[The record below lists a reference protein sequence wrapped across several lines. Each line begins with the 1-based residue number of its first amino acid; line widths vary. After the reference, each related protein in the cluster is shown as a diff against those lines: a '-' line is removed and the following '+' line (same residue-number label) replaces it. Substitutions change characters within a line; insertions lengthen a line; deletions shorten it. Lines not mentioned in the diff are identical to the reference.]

1 MAFLQMRGITKR
13 FGDVLANDEI
23 DFDVER
29 GEIHALLGEN
39 GAGKS
44 TLMNVLYG
52 MYDHFNGTI
61 MLDGEKLNIG
71 GPKDAILNGIGMVHQ
86 HFMLINAHSVVENVV
101 LGIPGNK
108 AVLDIVTAAEQIRSL
123 AKKLDIEIDP
133 HACVGDLT
141 VGQQQRV
148 EIIKALY
155 RDVRVLILDEP
166 TAVLTP
172 IEVEGL
178 FVMLRKLSEEG
189 MTIILISHKL
199 TEIMDICTRCTIL
212 RQGRLVA
219 RVKLDEVT
227 DKFELATLMVD
238 KELARTIEKIPCRPG
253 EVVLSVEDL
262 CYTNENRVRAVDHVS
277 FQLHEGEILGVCG
290 VDGNGQSELIR
301 CITGLNQPESGTI
314 RLLGNDIKAK
324 PVSDILEMG
333 VAHIP
338 EDRLKMAV
346 LKELSINDNMM
357 LMDFRKDPF
366 NRAGW
371 LRKKELRKR
380 SRELCRRYN
389 IKTPDIDEIL
399 ENLSGGN
406 QQKVV
411 VGRELSRKPK
421 LLVAMHPNRGLD
433 VGAAQYIQKQLLLAR
448 ENKTAVLLVSTEL
461 DEILEMSDT
470 ILVMYK
476 GRVVGSMPAIMAT
489 KQKLGQLMA
498 GIF

>member
-13 FGDVLANDEI
+13 FGEVLANDKI
-23 DFDVER
+23 DFDVEC

-52 MYDHFNGTI
+52 MYDHFSGTI
-61 MLDGEKLNIG
+61 RLDGEKLHIRS
-71 GPKDAILNGIGMVHQ
+71 PKDAIAHGIGMVHQ
-86 HFMLINAHSVVENVV
+86 HFMLVNAHSIVENVI
-101 LGIPGNK
+101 LGLPGNK
-108 AVLDIVTAAEQIRSL
+108 AVLDVAAAAKRIRNL
-123 AKKLDIEIDP
+123 AKKLEIEIDP
-133 HACVGDLT
+133 YACVNDLT

-155 RDVRVLILDEP
+155 RDVSVLILDEP

-172 IEVEGL
+172 GEVDGL
-178 FVMLRKLSEEG
+178 FAMLRKLAEEG

-212 RQGRLVA
+212 RQGRFVTC
-219 RVKLDEVT
+219 VNLDEVT
-227 DKFELATLMVD
+227 DKYELATLMVD
-238 KELARTIEKIPCRPG
+238 KELIHTFEKTPYRPG
-253 EVVLSVEDL
+253 EVVLRVEDL
-262 CYTNENRVRAVDHVS
+262 CYSGENHIRVLDQVS
-277 FQLHEGEILGVCG
+277 FELHEGEILGICG

-301 CITGLNQPESGTI
+301 CITGLNRPESGTVE
-314 RLLGNDIKAK
+314 LLG
-324 PVSDILEMG
+324 SDVTGKSAREILKMG

-346 LKELSINDNMM
+346 LKELSINDNLM
-357 LMDFRKDPF
+357 LMDFQQKPF
-366 NRAGW
+366 NNAGW
-371 LRKKELRKR
+371 LRKQALRKR
-380 SRELCRRYN
+380 SRELCERYN

-399 ENLSGGN
+399 GNLSGGN

-411 VGRELSRKPK
+411 VGRELSRRPK
-421 LLVAMHPNRGLD
+421 LLVAMHPDRGLD
-433 VGAAQYIQKQLLLAR
+433 VGAAQYIQEQLLHAR
-448 ENKTAVLLVSTEL
+448 ESKTAVLLVSTEL
-461 DEILEMSDT
+461 EEILEMSDT

-476 GRVVGSMPAIMAT
+476 GRVVGSMPAAEAAA
-489 KQKLGQLMA
+489 QNLGPLMA